1 MSEALLLSLATLSAF
16 AGMAWCALAMEVHWQ
31 QVSGTAQALPRARRR
46 GLRLAGV
53 LGLLAS
59 LALSL
64 MADHTTMAA
73 LVWVML
79 LALSAFVVAMLLSW
93 RPQVLRGLLRVP
105 TLTASEH
112 PGLPR

>member
-1 MSEALLLSLATLSAF
+1 MSEALLLSLAALSAF

-31 QVSGTAQALPRARRR
+31 QVTGTAQALPRARRH
-46 GLRLAGV
+46 GLRFAGA

-64 MADHTTMAA
+64 TADHATMAA

-79 LALSAFVVAMLLSW
+79 LALSAFAVAMLLAW
-93 RPQVLRGLLRVP
+93 RPQALRGLLRIP
-105 TLTASEH
+105 SFSASERPDPSH
-112 PGLPR
+112 

>member
-1 MSEALLLSLATLSAF
+1 MSEVLLLVLAALSAF
-16 AGMAWCALAMEVHWQ
+16 AGMAWLALAMEVHWQ

-46 GLRLAGV
+46 GLRIAGALAM
-53 LGLLAS
+53 LAS

-64 MADHTTMAA
+64 MADHATMAA

-93 RPQVLRGLLRVP
+93 RPQALRGLLRVSAFSVSGP
-105 TLTASEH
+105 L
-112 PGLPR
+112 

>member
-1 MSEALLLSLATLSAF
+1 MSEALLLLLAALSAF
-16 AGMAWCALAMEVHWQ
+16 IGTAWLALTMEVHWQ

-46 GLRLAGV
+46 GLRLAGA

-59 LALSL
+59 LVLSL
-64 MADHTTMAA
+64 VADHATMAA

-93 RPQVLRGLLRVP
+93 RPQVLRGLLRIPPFTV
-105 TLTASEH
+105 SGH
-112 PGLPR
+112 PGLPH

>member
-1 MSEALLLSLATLSAF
+1 MFEALLLSLAALSAF
-16 AGMAWCALAMEVHWQ
+16 AGMAWLALSMEVHWQ
-31 QVSGTAQALPRARRR
+31 QVAGTKRALPRARRN
-46 GLRLAGV
+46 GLRLAGA

-64 MADHTTMAA
+64 AADHASMAA

-93 RPQVLRGLLRVP
+93 RPRLLRDLLRP
-105 TLTASEH
+105 
-112 PGLPR
+112 